1 MKKITIITNYFP
13 PETGAASNRIAKLAL
28 GLKKRGFQVTV
39 ICPVPNYPK
48 GKIFEGYQG
57 KTSVTENYKGIEVIR
72 LWVYA
77 NNSANKF
84 KRLLGMVSFSVSF
97 FFFSIFKNKKI
108 SKTVI
113 IQSPPLIIA
122 HAALRFLSKKKRNLI
137 LNVSDLWPSAGYELG
152 AIKKGKAYDIL
163 EKIEKFNYRKPQLVL
178 GQSREILERVKN
190 VVPHQETFLYRNFPQ
205 PPQEPQPAKV
215 STKKPIKI
223 IYAGLLGI
231 AQGILKLCQKIELYE
246 AELHIYGAGAEKE
259 EIERFLS
266 QSEKPIIYHGE
277 VRREELLQLL
287 NDFDLAI
294 VPLVRSIYGSTPSKI
309 YEMAHNNVPIIY
321 FAGGE
326 GEAVIKQNNLGY
338 VIEPGNFPALNQLIK
353 KLDLN
358 EIYQLKQHLKETATA
373 NFNIEIQLDELS
385 KKLEQIQ

>member
-28 GLKKRGFQVTV
+28 GLQERGFKVSV
-39 ICPVPNYPK
+39 ICPLPNYPK

-57 KTSVTENYKGIEVIR
+57 KISVTENYQGIEVIR

-77 NNSANKF
+77 NNSDNKF
-84 KRLLGMVSFSVSF
+84 KRLLGMVSFSISF
-97 FFFSIFKNKKI
+97 FFFSIFKNRKI
-108 SKTVI
+108 AKMVV

-122 HAALRFLSKKKRNLI
+122 DAALRFLSKKKRNLI

-152 AIKKGKAYDIL
+152 AIQKGRAYDIL
-163 EKIEKFNYRKPQLVL
+163 EKIERYNYQKPQLVL
-178 GQSREILERVKN
+178 GQSKEILERVKS
-190 VVPHQETFLYRNFPQ
+190 VVPQQETFLYRNFPQ
-205 PPQEPQPAKV
+205 PPKEPQPAKV
-215 STKKPIKI
+215 SAEKPVKI

-231 AQGILKLCQKIELYE
+231 AQGILKLCEEIELDG

-259 EIERFLS
+259 KLEAFLAS
-266 QSEKPIIYHGE
+266 SKKPIIYHGE
-277 VRREELLQLL
+277 VKRDELLILL

-309 YEMAHNNVPIIY
+309 YEMAHNNLPIIY

-326 GEAVIKQNNLGY
+326 GEAVIKENNLGY
-338 VIEPGNFPALNQLIK
+338 VITPGDFSALNKLIK
-353 KLDLN
+353 NLELA
-358 EIYQLKQHLKETATA
+358 EIFQLKQHLKETATK
-373 NFNIEIQLDELS
+373 NFNIETQLDELS
-385 KKLEQIQ
+385 LKLAKI